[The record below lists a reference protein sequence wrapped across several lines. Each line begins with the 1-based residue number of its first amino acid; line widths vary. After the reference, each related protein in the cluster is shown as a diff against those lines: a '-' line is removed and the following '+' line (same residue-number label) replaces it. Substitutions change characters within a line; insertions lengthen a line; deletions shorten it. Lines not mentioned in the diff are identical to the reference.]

1 VQSAKDKFSETL
13 RTSAEGGPV
22 DDELHG
28 YSCRVT
34 AAACTQ
40 TQARI
45 FSFVC
50 VCVCAVAKRAPC
62 QNSIR
67 GREKSGRD
75 SYSDDIRLMIPVS
88 DSVLPPLNT
97 AHCPLP

>member
-1 VQSAKDKFSETL
+1 VRGISFWKLSARL
-13 RTSAEGGPV
+13 RIGLV

-34 AAACTQ
+34 TAAACTH
-40 TQARI
+40 TSADLFFR
-45 FSFVC
+45 

-67 GREKSGRD
+67 GREKSGRGD

-88 DSVLPPLNT
+88 DSVLPP
-97 AHCPLP
+97 